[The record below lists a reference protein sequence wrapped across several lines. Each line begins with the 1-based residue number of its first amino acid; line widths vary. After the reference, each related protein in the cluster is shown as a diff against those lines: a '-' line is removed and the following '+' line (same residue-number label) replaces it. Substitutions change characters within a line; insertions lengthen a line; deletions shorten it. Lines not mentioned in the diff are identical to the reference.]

1 MWSEHVLATLICS
14 QLLYVTIVANS
25 VIPFELICNN
35 FMSWKLIGPLKWG
48 SLGLKTG
55 SANLCTIIRYDRAT
69 NKIELIYE
77 LYVESS

>member
-1 MWSEHVLATLICS
+1 MWSEHVLVALICS

-25 VIPFELICNN
+25 VILFELICNN
-35 FMSWKLIGPLKWG
+35 FMSWNLIGPLKWG

-77 LYVESS
+77 LCVESS